1 MHSSVVAVEP
11 VVVEPVAVGLAAA
24 DLEVVEAEGWA
35 EAVLAAADRA
45 GEALAGVELAAAA
58 RAGSA
63 PSIAPSI
70 PGNPSATAALAPR

>member
-35 EAVLAAADRA
+35 EAVLAAVDRA
-45 GEALAGVELAAAA
+45 GEGLVGVELAGAAGRNPA
-58 RAGSA
+58 R
-63 PSIAPSI
+63 SIAPSI